1 MAIDV
6 NGTKATI
13 KAGIKTAMANEF
25 ATEENGYTEETYDV
39 IAGIIADAIGTALS
53 HIKTDADV
61 TGVSSGGDT
70 VAGGVD

>member
-13 KAGIKTAMANEF
+13 KADLKTALSAAFGLAE
-25 ATEENGYTEETYDV
+25 ADYDSF
-39 IAGIIADAIGTALS
+39 AGIIADAIATSLS

-61 TGVSSGGDT
+61 TGVSAGGDT
-70 VAGGVD
+70 VSGGVD